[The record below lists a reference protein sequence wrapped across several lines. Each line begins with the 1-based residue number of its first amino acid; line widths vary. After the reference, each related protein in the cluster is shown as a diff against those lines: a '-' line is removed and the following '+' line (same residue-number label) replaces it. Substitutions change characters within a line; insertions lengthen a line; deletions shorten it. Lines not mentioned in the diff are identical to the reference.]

1 MSFKSELPS
10 FSEFKFTL
18 TVISFV
24 TTRLQIERLTVS
36 REFGVLH
43 LEGTF
48 NELCCPQ
55 ITPISF
61 VYNAQG

>member
-1 MSFKSELPS
+1 MLA
-10 FSEFKFTL
+10 
-18 TVISFV
+18 
-24 TTRLQIERLTVS
+24 VS